1 MCARVSA
8 SPLLPQCVDTVAP
21 LDKKPLASRTMYENR
36 INDCATAQ
44 IEIAIRKPDYA
55 NNRTG
60 GYVLLFDDSLILALS
75 CIITWP
81 DQTPRDLFA
90 REISSER
97 NTDRKYD
104 RNERARFDDHSV
116 DTSPLNKCCRI
127 FCCLASQYWCRVL
140 QSVSVHG

>member
-1 MCARVSA
+1 
-8 SPLLPQCVDTVAP
+8 
-21 LDKKPLASRTMYENR
+21 MYENR

-44 IEIAIRKPDYA
+44 IEIAIRIMQI
-55 NNRTG
+55 TG
-60 GYVLLFDDSLILALS
+60 PAVTFLLFNDSLILALS

-104 RNERARFDDHSV
+104 RNERARFDDHV
-116 DTSPLNKCCRI
+116 
-127 FCCLASQYWCRVL
+127 
-140 QSVSVHG
+140 

>member
-1 MCARVSA
+1 
-8 SPLLPQCVDTVAP
+8 
-21 LDKKPLASRTMYENR
+21 MYENR

-90 REISSER
+90 REISSE
-97 NTDRKYD
+97 
-104 RNERARFDDHSV
+104 
-116 DTSPLNKCCRI
+116 
-127 FCCLASQYWCRVL
+127 
-140 QSVSVHG
+140 